1 MELLFVQG
9 FKFMGLLTICL
20 LTSYFS
26 ISKDP
31 SYTKQSC
38 TYLPCLVGVD
48 GEIQLEQQGMVE
60 PVIHVLQEVC
70 HG

>member
-1 MELLFVQG
+1 MEPLFVQG
-9 FKFMGLLTICL
+9 FKFMRLLNICL

-38 TYLPCLVGVD
+38 TYVPCLVGVD
-48 GEIQLEQQGMVE
+48 GEIQIEQQGMVQ

>member
-1 MELLFVQG
+1 MQG
-9 FKFMGLLTICL
+9 FKFLGSLTTCL

-38 TYLPCLVGVD
+38 TYVPCLVGVD
-48 GEIQLEQQGMVE
+48 GEIQIEQQWDGRARHSC
-60 PVIHVLQEVC
+60 PL
-70 HG
+70 GG